1 MKNVTAL
8 LALWMALLSQSRAI
22 AQAHHRLIIQE
33 IMADPTPAVA
43 LPAYEWI
50 EIKNNSKEIIALQNW
65 RFIAGSSVSS
75 PLPIYFLA
83 PDSLVIL
90 CNTVAQGVLSKYG
103 KTVGLSSFPSLSNE
117 GETISLRDPIGKTVH
132 AVSYSTDW
140 YEFPWKAEGGWS
152 LELIDST
159 NPCQERN
166 NWKAS
171 QHAAGGTPG
180 QRNQTSNTPKAMVA
194 VKPQYSF
201 VKDASALH
209 IVFNQPLDSTAI
221 SKGEWIIT
229 SAGITWQSIRLMPPK
244 YTEAIL
250 SLSQPLLP
258 DSIIQLTLK
267 ELTNCNGIKEQRSF
281 VIKTGLASPA
291 TKRTVVLNEVLF
303 NPRSGGEEFV
313 ECLNNGKK
321 IIALSDLRIAIRNSG
336 GQLGSSY
343 RLAVD
348 PIALLPGEQM
358 AFSRDTHA
366 LHREYLIP
374 ASAILQKTN
383 PFITLPNEEGRIV
396 LMNTQGEILDEL
408 YYKESWHF
416 ELLQQKQ
423 GVSLERLDANAATQ
437 NSSNWHSAASTV
449 GFATPGQKNSQVF
462 LNGTVQG
469 NFEIKPTVFSP
480 DLDGWEDQCS
490 LLYGNMESGQVISV
504 SIVDAKGTL
513 VKKLVPRALL
523 SSNGYF
529 SWNGTD
535 ESGKQCEAGVY
546 VFIIEQYDL
555 KGRTK
560 TTRLPVTITY
570 SFKKV

>member
-1 MKNVTAL
+1 M
-8 LALWMALLSQSRAI
+8 
-22 AQAHHRLIIQE
+22 
-33 IMADPTPAVA
+33 
-43 LPAYEWI
+43 
-50 EIKNNSKEIIALQNW
+50 
-65 RFIAGSSVSS
+65 
-75 PLPIYFLA
+75 
-83 PDSLVIL
+83 
-90 CNTVAQGVLSKYG
+90 
-103 KTVGLSSFPSLSNE
+103 
-117 GETISLRDPIGKTVH
+117 
-132 AVSYSTDW
+132 
-140 YEFPWKAEGGWS
+140 
-152 LELIDST
+152 
-159 NPCQERN
+159 
-166 NWKAS
+166 
-171 QHAAGGTPG
+171 
-180 QRNQTSNTPKAMVA
+180 
-194 VKPQYSF
+194 
-201 VKDASALH
+201 
-209 IVFNQPLDSTAI
+209 DSTAI
-221 SKGEWIIT
+221 SKGEQIIT
-229 SAGITWQSIRLMPPK
+229 SSGITWQSIRLMPPK

-321 IIALSDLRIAIRNSG
+321 IIALSDIRIAIRNSG

-343 RLAVD
+343 KLAVD

-358 AFSRDTHA
+358 AFSSDTHA
-366 LHREYLIP
+366 LHREYLVS

-437 NSSNWHSAASTV
+437 HSSNWHSAASTV

-462 LNGTVQG
+462 FNGTVKG

-529 SWNGTD
+529 SWNGTH

>member
-1 MKNVTAL
+1 
-8 LALWMALLSQSRAI
+8 
-22 AQAHHRLIIQE
+22 
-33 IMADPTPAVA
+33 
-43 LPAYEWI
+43 
-50 EIKNNSKEIIALQNW
+50 
-65 RFIAGSSVSS
+65 
-75 PLPIYFLA
+75 
-83 PDSLVIL
+83 
-90 CNTVAQGVLSKYG
+90 
-103 KTVGLSSFPSLSNE
+103 
-117 GETISLRDPIGKTVH
+117 
-132 AVSYSTDW
+132 
-140 YEFPWKAEGGWS
+140 

-180 QRNQTSNTPKAMVA
+180 QRNQTSNTQIAMVA

-529 SWNGTD
+529 IWNGTH

>member
-1 MKNVTAL
+1 
-8 LALWMALLSQSRAI
+8 
-22 AQAHHRLIIQE
+22 
-33 IMADPTPAVA
+33 
-43 LPAYEWI
+43 
-50 EIKNNSKEIIALQNW
+50 
-65 RFIAGSSVSS
+65 
-75 PLPIYFLA
+75 
-83 PDSLVIL
+83 
-90 CNTVAQGVLSKYG
+90 
-103 KTVGLSSFPSLSNE
+103 
-117 GETISLRDPIGKTVH
+117 
-132 AVSYSTDW
+132 
-140 YEFPWKAEGGWS
+140 
-152 LELIDST
+152 
-159 NPCQERN
+159 
-166 NWKAS
+166 
-171 QHAAGGTPG
+171 
-180 QRNQTSNTPKAMVA
+180 
-194 VKPQYSF
+194 
-201 VKDASALH
+201 
-209 IVFNQPLDSTAI
+209 
-221 SKGEWIIT
+221 
-229 SAGITWQSIRLMPPK
+229 
-244 YTEAIL
+244 
-250 SLSQPLLP
+250 
-258 DSIIQLTLK
+258 
-267 ELTNCNGIKEQRSF
+267 

-321 IIALSDLRIAIRNSG
+321 IIALSDIRIAIRNSG

-343 RLAVD
+343 KLAVD

-366 LHREYLIP
+366 LHREYLVS

-437 NSSNWHSAASTV
+437 NSSNWHSAASTA

-462 LNGTVQG
+462 FNGTVKG

-529 SWNGTD
+529 SWNGTH